1 MLEIFRAKSTAPLL
15 THTLFQIPVHDL
27 LVTPLP
33 ESKSRASILREDR
46 EFLCLLRQH
55 VELVTSIF
63 IRHLNVIRGRPCA

>member
-33 ESKSRASILREDR
+33 ELSLAHQFCARTASS
-46 EFLCLLRQH
+46 FVCC
-55 VELVTSIF
+55 VSTS
-63 IRHLNVIRGRPCA
+63 NW